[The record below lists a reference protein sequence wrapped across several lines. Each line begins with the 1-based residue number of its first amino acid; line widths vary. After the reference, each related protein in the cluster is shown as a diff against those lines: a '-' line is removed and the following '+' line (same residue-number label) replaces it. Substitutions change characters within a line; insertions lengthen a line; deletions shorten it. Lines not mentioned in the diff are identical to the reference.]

1 MTDRARAP
9 ALPDVPDALATS
21 IDRAHA
27 RTLGRRHGPVVELKQ
42 GADGGLEWD
51 WPFRD
56 DGDAEWKWLVVDAFG
71 TRNPIVA
78 ACFINHL
85 LDLCA
90 SRLDEGRDEWV
101 PDAVELSTMLHIVSA
116 HRPGNE
122 AQAALAAQ
130 IAATHLITMRVAK
143 RAADYPYDTRMI
155 GAYAKLIRASAAQIE
170 TMAAMKGRRRTA
182 RQHISVSHEKHVH
195 QHHHQH
201 VHVPGGAVHKQDQP
215 DEPRQSTAPVNFS
228 RARATEGGPPV
239 PSATKARSRRVRSQG
254 NAG

>member
-1 MTDRARAP
+1 MTDQPRAP

-21 IDRAHA
+21 IDRAQT

-42 GADGGLEWD
+42 RPGGGLEWD

-56 DGDAEWKWLVVDAFG
+56 GGDAEWKWLVVDAFG
-71 TRNPIVA
+71 TRNANVA
-78 ACFINHL
+78 ACFVNHL

-90 SRLDEGRDEWV
+90 SKLDEGHNEWV

-170 TMAAMKGRRRTA
+170 TMAVMKGRRRTA

-195 QHHHQH
+195 SHHHQH
-201 VHVPGGAVHKQDQP
+201 VHMGGGAVHEQDQP
-215 DEPRQSTAPVNFS
+215 DEPRQHTAPDNLA
-228 RARATEGGPPV
+228 RARTIEGSAPV

-254 NAG
+254 DAG